1 MNVQIEHFAKCLIHG
16 LGPSILHQLQDEGL
30 VTNPSDFYTLT
41 TKVLSKLDG
50 LGKRSAEK
58 LVMAIQVS
66 KQKSLWEL
74 IVALGIPTVGNVVA
88 KLLEKWFGSLDRLLS
103 AKEEEFLH
111 IPGLSLTVIA
121 SHWCKGNAYFYHT
134 STTGFVITE
143 RFT

>member
-58 LVMAIQVS
+58 LVKAIQVS
-66 KQKSLWEL
+66 PSW
-74 IVALGIPTVGNVVA
+74 
-88 KLLEKWFGSLDRLLS
+88 
-103 AKEEEFLH
+103 
-111 IPGLSLTVIA
+111 
-121 SHWCKGNAYFYHT
+121 YFY
-134 STTGFVITE
+134 SSFADI
-143 RFT
+143 